1 MVPFQDSSNI
11 IISGCSGSGKTY
23 LVSRLIRHKAHMFET
38 EPRKIIYIYKHWQPM
53 YSQISTDNKHVQFL
67 DSLPSEEEL
76 KTLVKGSKHSLLIC
90 DDMIREIGSNGFICD
105 VFTRL
110 SHHLNLTTILLV
122 QNLSLPGKFNST
134 LCRNAHVSILMKSAR
149 EAYGIRTLGVQL
161 NDYHNLLAAY
171 KDATQDPFSYL
182 VCDTHP
188 KSNTEY
194 KYRTQIFPDDEF
206 SVIVYKNA

>member
-1 MVPFQDSSNI
+1 
-11 IISGCSGSGKTY
+11 
-23 LVSRLIRHKAHMFET
+23 MFET
-38 EPRKIIYIYKHWQPM
+38 DPQKIIYVHKHWQPL
-53 YSQISTDNKHVQFL
+53 YSQLSAQNKNIYFL
-67 DSLPSEEEL
+67 DNLPTEEEL
-76 KTLVKGSKHSLLIC
+76 KSLVKGCKHSLLVC

-110 SHHLNLTTILLV
+110 SHHLKLSTILLV
-122 QNLSLPGKFNST
+122 QNLSMPGKYNST

-171 KDATQDPFSYL
+171 KNATQEPYSYL

-188 KSNTEY
+188 NSNSDY
-194 KYRTQIFPDDEF
+194 RYRTEIFPDDENC
-206 SVIVYKNA
+206 VIVFKPNKN